1 MTKKDLQ
8 DLVNLKKELLM
19 WEDYQRHLK
28 RKTYHG
34 EKTDKVAVSLAEA
47 EKTISNITEQ
57 IQKKIEECIKFIES
71 VEQSDLRQALFYKY
85 VYGKNYVQI
94 AIKLATTED
103 AIRVKVRRYL
113 KKTALY
119 KLRFSGGTYEGI
131 LKRWERLRAV
141 WNM

>member
-1 MTKKDLQ
+1 MEK
-8 DLVNLKKELLM
+8 
-19 WEDYQRHLK
+19 
-28 RKTYHG
+28 
-34 EKTDKVAVSLAEA
+34 KTDKVAVSLAEA

-94 AIKLATTED
+94 AIKLGTTED

-113 KKTALY
+113 EKN
-119 KLRFSGGTYEGI
+119 GI
-131 LKRWERLRAV
+131 V
-141 WNM
+141 